1 MVYIYF
7 ASIPLD
13 KISPVIS
20 SFTLQLLGTPQSI
33 QAITL
38 SPALGYMIANL
49 PTYKRVMTYL
59 GGEITMKRLDGFCV
73 VEHVGMI
80 MPESIFEPT
89 TTSIIVS
96 LKHGDR
102 TSPCGCTNNYV
113 KEFVNE
119 IPYESGT
126 FSGDA
131 IA

>member
-7 ASIPLD
+7 ASIPPD
-13 KISPVIS
+13 EISPIIS

-59 GGEITMKRLDGFCV
+59 GGEIMKTLNGFCV
-73 VEHVGMI
+73 V
-80 MPESIFEPT
+80 EPT

-102 TSPCGCTNNYV
+102 TSPCGCT
-113 KEFVNE
+113 
-119 IPYESGT
+119 T
-126 FSGDA
+126 TT
-131 IA
+131 